1 MLADEFA
8 DELAEALG
16 LWATGVG
23 AWLGTADCA
32 LARSATEVDVASSG
46 ASYRPPQNGGV
57 LRKLVLHILAR
68 AAADE
73 GTSFEA
79 DIGAPLTGS

>member
-1 MLADEFA
+1 MLDDELA
-8 DELAEALG
+8 DELAEAFG

-23 AWLGTADCA
+23 ILLGTAACA
-32 LARSATEVDVASSG
+32 LARSATEAEVASSG
-46 ASYRPPQNGGV
+46 ASYKPPQNGGV
-57 LRKLVLHILAR
+57 LRKLVLQIFAL